1 MSEAATIREYLD
13 NNAIALSGA
22 DNISESLEIIYEW
35 TLPGKSQ
42 DKTVL
47 VVHANKN
54 GEYSYKITGDG
65 SKTIKKGKFET
76 LEELEDMHSELRS
89 IS

>member
-1 MSEAATIREYLD
+1 MSEAGTIREYLD

-47 VVHANKN
+47 VVHANN
-54 GEYSYKITGDG
+54 S
-65 SKTIKKGKFET
+65 
-76 LEELEDMHSELRS
+76 
-89 IS
+89 